1 MKRAIILILFLFCMF
16 IPLHINAKT
25 PTREET
31 MKIIAEIK
39 NIQVDDD
46 IKITSSEIKDNII
59 ILNIEK
65 SSIEEQIKVYYEW
78 VNNTLNIYGGT
89 ILIDNSLVKD
99 IISNDFAF
107 YIYSILEREST
118 IPYDYDNYY
127 NNSNIKKI
135 VESNINFTDKIS
147 LKEKTNTF
155 GITLEKENNIINII
169 YQYHL
174 DGDYPIII
182 FDDNELTENPNTGN
196 FTTYTTFAFILI
208 IGVACYTYMN
218 PKKEKEEA

>member
-1 MKRAIILILFLFCMF
+1 MKRAFLIILFLYSIL
-16 IPLHINAKT
+16 IPLQIKAKT
-25 PTREET
+25 PTKEET
-31 MKIIAEIK
+31 MKIIDDIE

-46 IKITSSEIKDNII
+46 IKIKSSEIQNNSI

-65 SSIEEQIKVYYEW
+65 DRKEEQVKVYYEW
-78 VNNTLNIYGGT
+78 INTTLNIYGGS
-89 ILIDNSLVKD
+89 ILINNNQVN
-99 IISNDFAF
+99 IMNNDYAF

-127 NNSNIKKI
+127 NNLNIKKI
-135 VESNINFTDKIS
+135 VENNINFQDTIS

-155 GITLEKENNIINII
+155 GITLEKDNNIINII
-169 YQYHL
+169 YQYYL
-174 DGDYPIII
+174 DGDYPIIMI
-182 FDDNELTENPNTGN
+182 NEDELSENPNTGN

-218 PKKEKEEA
+218 PKKEKEG